1 METTTYA
8 KDKVYRLVPCV
19 LFSILFAASIAT
31 ARAVTPGSFSENP
44 TPVVATTPESEGNE
58 KGIKWVFLMPDLKE
72 IPAGNDRHAGADFP
86 GRENSLLKNY
96 LTELYTQA
104 EPITP
109 GSPMT
114 RITIRKPAIF
124 NAVKTIEKYY
134 SSEVKKHKLTSAEAV
149 PRFKKILEVAVAAA
163 SEDSEDFEDTL
174 QQQRKDALSLIGI
187 FNQVQLKEM

>member
-1 METTTYA
+1 MMKKMICA
-8 KDKVYRLVPCV
+8 
-19 LFSILFAASIAT
+19 LFIALFATSVSGQASLT
-31 ARAVTPGSFSENP
+31 ADTGNVY
-44 TPVVATTPESEGNE
+44 EGNE
-58 KGIKWVFLMPDLKE
+58 KEIKWVFLMPDLKE
-72 IPAGNDRHAGADFP
+72 MPSENARPVGADFP
-86 GRENSLLKNY
+86 GRENSLLKDY

-134 SSEVKKHKLTSAEAV
+134 SSEIKKNKLTSAQAV
-149 PRFKKILEVAVAAA
+149 PGFNKVLAVAVAAA
-163 SEDSEDFEDTL
+163 SEDSEDFEDAL
-174 QQQRKDALSLIGI
+174 QQQRKNALSLIGI